1 MIKFIDGKDGTDIW
15 ISERAILQLTR
26 VGNDHTQIHTINMS
40 IIVLGTAENT
50 VEKIDG
56 ERWRFHGN

>member
-50 VEKIDG
+50 AEKIDH